1 MNIDNR
7 PIDEK
12 IADLKDKMKFTI
24 DDIDILPDCQNIEN
38 RTLLRGILT
47 GQWATLDATIAVLEE
62 LQKMQQPKVCKWKP
76 EEEKKW
82 FFYATE
88 CGKDYEE
95 WDSDTIETL
104 NFCPNCGG
112 KIEIDKE
119 NPQKQLDIGWKCGK
133 IGDVETEIV

>member
-1 MNIDNR
+1 MNIE
-7 PIDEK
+7 EK
-12 IADLKDKMKFTI
+12 LEELQKDIAYMRED
-24 DDIDILPDCQNIEN
+24 
-38 RTLLRGILT
+38 
-47 GQWATLDATIAVLEE
+47 VLAIREYVVEISKE

-119 NPQKQLDIGWKCGK
+119 NPQK
-133 IGDVETEIV
+133 